1 MTRTTPHAQAETAP
15 PVGNRVR
22 PRLVGAAIGLLSG
35 ALAIGVSQVVAGVV
49 GGASS
54 PIIAVGS
61 SAIDATPEWLKS
73 FAIRTFGAND
83 KKALLVG
90 IGAVL
95 VIAAIV
101 LGVVS
106 VRRPRAG
113 VNGLI
118 VLGGIGALAAVTR
131 PGAGPVDAIP
141 ALFGAGAGIVAFR
154 QLRRAAGMAETAAKG
169 SQPAAAADA
178 PEMPT
183 GFDRRRFLF
192 GGAVVA
198 GLAATSG
205 FLGEYLVRRSDASA
219 SRAAV
224 HIPGVTDAA
233 PPTPAGADLQVAG
246 ANPFITPNADFYR
259 VDTALLVPSVT
270 TADWALT
277 IHGMVDRPITIGYD
291 QLIARPLIERDVT
304 LTCVS
309 NEVGG
314 KYLGNARWTGV
325 RLQDLLDEAGVQSG
339 VTQMVSTSV
348 DGFTTG
354 TPASVALDGRD
365 AMLAIAM
372 NGEPLPLE
380 HGFPVRMVIPG
391 LYGYESACKWITDIE
406 LTTFEAFSAY
416 WVRRG
421 WAEQVL
427 IKTGSRIDT
436 PRRNATLSPGTVPIA
451 GIAWAQHRGIQQVEV
466 SIDQGPWMPATLGDE
481 DTADTWRQWVYAW
494 EATAGTHTMTVRTT
508 DGAGE
513 VQSAEEV
520 PPFPSGATGYHTIF
534 VNVR

>member
-1 MTRTTPHAQAETAP
+1 MTQTTPRADTETAL
-15 PVGNRVR
+15 PVTHPGRLRV
-22 PRLVGAAIGLLSG
+22 LGATIGLLSG
-35 ALAIGVSQVVAGVV
+35 AFALGVSQVAAGLV

-54 PIIAVGS
+54 PIVAVGS
-61 SAIDATPEWLKS
+61 AAIDATPEWLKG

-83 KKALLVG
+83 KAALLIG
-90 IGAVL
+90 IGVVL
-95 VIAAIV
+95 VVAAVV
-101 LGVVS
+101 LGIVS

-113 VNGLI
+113 IIGLI
-118 VLGGIGALAAVTR
+118 VLGGVGALAAVTR
-131 PGAGPVDAIP
+131 PGAGPPDAIP
-141 ALFGAGAGIVAFR
+141 AIVGAAAGIGAYLW
-154 QLRRAAGMAETAAKG
+154 LRRAAGLASDGSTGGETTE
-169 SQPAAAADA
+169 AAAA
-178 PEMPT
+178 PQMPT

-192 GGAVVA
+192 GSAVVA

-224 HIPGVTDAA
+224 RIPGVTDAA
-233 PPTPAGADLQVAG
+233 PPAPAGADLQIAG
-246 ANPFITPNADFYR
+246 TEPFITPNADFYR

-270 TADWALT
+270 TADWRLT
-277 IHGMVDRPITIGYD
+277 VHGMVDRPFTIGYD

-309 NEVGG
+309 NEVGD

-325 RLQDLLDEAGVQSG
+325 PLKDLLDEAGVQAGS
-339 VTQMVSTSV
+339 TQMVSRSV

-365 AMLAIAM
+365 SMLAIAM

-436 PRRNATLSPGTVPIA
+436 PRRNATLKTGTVPIA
-451 GIAWAQHRGIQQVEV
+451 GIAWAQHRGIGQVEV
-466 SIDQGPWMPATLGDE
+466 SIDGGPWVPARLGE
-481 DTADTWRQWVYAW
+481 QDTVDTWRQWVYEWDA
-494 EATAGTHTMTVRTT
+494 APGAHSVTIRAT
-508 DGAGE
+508 DGTGE
-513 VQSAEEV
+513 VQSAEQT
-520 PPFPSGATGYHTIF
+520 PPFPSGATGYHTIE
-534 VNVR
+534 VTVA